1 MGFNVNQTMTYNGHF
16 NQQTSI
22 KPIAGF
28 LNYEMYLNNLLTA
41 LNSTGSVLL
50 PAQPV
55 ALQIGAKQA
64 SGLVGLNP
72 NVLNI
77 SETPIGEDGVFCGVI
92 IHNITDFV
100 MPGDKAPALRPTQ
113 TSYVAEVGSGVELF
127 LPCDLSFLGQSSR
140 QLISWD
146 KTNQYYTLKST
157 GMESTG
163 MVSFGSQ
170 KVSLRSNVV
179 EGKQIVFDTNNPT
192 QTTFKDCYLIKVRL

>member
-1 MGFNVNQTMTYNGHF
+1 MGFNVNQTTTYNGHF

-22 KPIAGF
+22 SPIAGF
-28 LNYEMYLNNLLTA
+28 LTYEMYLNNLATA
-41 LNSTGSVLL
+41 LNSTGNVLL

-64 SGLVGLNP
+64 SGLVGLSP

-77 SETPIGEDGVFCGVI
+77 SETPIGTNGVFSGVV

-113 TSYVAEVGSGVELF
+113 TSYVAEIGSGVEVF

-140 QLISWD
+140 QFISWD
-146 KTNQYYTLKST
+146 KTNQCYTLGTT
-157 GMESTG
+157 GVE
-163 MVSFGSQ
+163 SFGSQ

-179 EGKQIVFDTNNPT
+179 EGKQIVFDTANPT
-192 QTTFKDCYLIKVRL
+192 QTIFKDCFVIKVRL

>member
-1 MGFNVNQTMTYNGHF
+1 MGFNVNQTTTYNGHF

-28 LNYEMYLNNLLTA
+28 LTYEMYLNNLATA
-41 LNSTGSVLL
+41 LNSTGNVLL

-77 SETPIGEDGVFCGVI
+77 SETTIGTNGVFGGVI

-113 TSYVAEVGSGVELF
+113 TSYVAEIGSGVEVF
-127 LPCDLSFLGQSSR
+127 LPCDLSFLGQASR
-140 QLISWD
+140 QFISWN
-146 KTNQYYTLKST
+146 KTNQCYTLETT
-157 GMESTG
+157 GVE
-163 MVSFGSQ
+163 SFGSQ
-170 KVSLRSNVV
+170 KVSLRSNVI

-192 QTTFKDCYLIKVRL
+192 QTIFKDCYVIKVRL

>member
-1 MGFNVNQTMTYNGHF
+1 MGFNVNQTTTYNGHF

-28 LNYEMYLNNLLTA
+28 LTYEMYLNNLVTA
-41 LNSTGSVLL
+41 LNSTGNVLL
-50 PAQPV
+50 PGQPV

-77 SETPIGEDGVFCGVI
+77 SKTPIGTNGALGGIVV
-92 IHNITDFV
+92 HNITDFV

-113 TSYVAEVGSGVELF
+113 TSYVAEIGSGVELF
-127 LPCDLSFLGQSSR
+127 LPCDLSFLGQESR
-140 QLISWD
+140 QFISWD
-146 KTNQYYTLKST
+146 EAKQNYILDAT
-157 GMESTG
+157 GAG
-163 MVSFGSQ
+163 SFGSQ
-170 KVSLRSNVV
+170 KVSLISNVI

-192 QTTFKDCYLIKVRL
+192 QTIFKDCYVIKVRL

>member
-1 MGFNVNQTMTYNGHF
+1 MGFNVNQTTTYNGHF

-28 LNYEMYLNNLLTA
+28 LTYEMYLNNLVTA
-41 LNSTGSVLL
+41 LNSTGNVLL
-50 PAQPV
+50 PGQPV

-77 SETPIGEDGVFCGVI
+77 SETPPGTNGVFGGVV

-113 TSYVAEVGSGVELF
+113 TSYVAEIGSGVEVY
-127 LPCDLSFLGQSSR
+127 LPCDLSFLGAASR
-140 QLISWD
+140 QFISWD
-146 KTNQYYTLKST
+146 KTNQCYTLGT
-157 GMESTG
+157 TG

-170 KVSLRSNVV
+170 KVSLRSNVI
-179 EGKQIVFDTNNPT
+179 EGKQIVLDTATGT
-192 QTTFKDCYLIKVRL
+192 QTIFKDCYVIKVRL

>member
-1 MGFNVNQTMTYNGHF
+1 MGFNVNATTTYNGHF

-28 LNYEMYLNNLLTA
+28 LTYEMYLNNLVNA
-41 LNSTGSVLL
+41 LNVTGNVLL
-50 PAQPV
+50 PGQPV
-55 ALQIGAKQA
+55 ALEVGAKKN

-77 SETPIGEDGVFCGVI
+77 SETPVGDNGVFGGVI

-113 TSYVAEVGSGVELF
+113 TSYVAEIGSGVEVF
-127 LPCDLSFLGQSSR
+127 LPCDLSFLGQASR
-140 QLISWD
+140 QFISWN
-146 KTNQYYTLKST
+146 KTNQCYTLST
-157 GMESTG
+157 TSVES
-163 MVSFGSQ
+163 VGSQ
-170 KVSLRSNVV
+170 KVSLHSNVV

-192 QTTFKDCYLIKVRL
+192 QTIFKDCYVIKVRL

>member
-1 MGFNVNQTMTYNGHF
+1 MGFNVNQTTTYNGHF

-22 KPIAGF
+22 NPLAGF
-28 LNYEMYLNNLLTA
+28 LTYEMYLNNLVTA
-41 LNSTGSVLL
+41 LNSTGNALL

-55 ALQIGAKQA
+55 ALKIGTKQA

-77 SETPIGEDGVFCGVI
+77 SETPIGTKGVFDGVI

-113 TSYVAEVGSGVELF
+113 TSYVAELGSGVEVY

-146 KTNQYYTLKST
+146 KTNQRYTLET
-157 GMESTG
+157 NGVE
-163 MVSFGSQ
+163 SFGSQ

-179 EGKQIVFDTNNPT
+179 EGKQIVFDTNNTT
-192 QTTFKDCYLIKVRL
+192 QTIFKDCYVIKVRL

>member
-1 MGFNVNQTMTYNGHF
+1 MGFNVNATTTYNGHF

-28 LNYEMYLNNLLTA
+28 LTYEMYLNNLVTA
-41 LNSTGSVLL
+41 LNVTGNVLL
-50 PAQPV
+50 PGQPV
-55 ALQIGAKQA
+55 ALQVGAKQN

-77 SETPIGEDGVFCGVI
+77 SETPVGNNGVFGGVI

-113 TSYVAEVGSGVELF
+113 TSYVAEIGSGVEVF
-127 LPCDLSFLGQSSR
+127 LPCDLSFLGEASR
-140 QLISWD
+140 QSISWD
-146 KTNQYYTLKST
+146 KTNQRYTLETNSV
-157 GMESTG
+157 E
-163 MVSFGSQ
+163 SFGSQ
-170 KVSLRSNVV
+170 KVSLHSNVV

-192 QTTFKDCYLIKVRL
+192 QTIFKDCYVIKVRL

>member
-1 MGFNVNQTMTYNGHF
+1 MGFNVNQTTTYNGHF

-28 LNYEMYLNNLLTA
+28 LTYEMYLNNLVTA
-41 LNSTGSVLL
+41 LNSTGNVLL
-50 PAQPV
+50 PCQPI

-77 SETPIGEDGVFCGVI
+77 SETPVGSSSVFDGVV

-113 TSYVAEVGSGVELF
+113 TSYVAEIGSGVEVF
-127 LPCDLSFLGQSSR
+127 LPCDLSFLGQASR
-140 QLISWD
+140 QSISWD
-146 KTNQYYTLKST
+146 ENNKCYTLKTT
-157 GMESTG
+157 G
-163 MVSFGSQ
+163 VVNFGSQ

-179 EGKQIVFDTNNPT
+179 EGKQIVFDTTNPT
-192 QTTFKDCYLIKVRL
+192 QTIFKDCYVIKVRL

>member
-1 MGFNVNQTMTYNGHF
+1 MGFNVNQTTTYNGHF

-28 LNYEMYLNNLLTA
+28 LTYEMYLNNLVTA
-41 LNSTGSVLL
+41 LNSTGNVLL

-55 ALQIGAKQA
+55 SLQIGAKQS

-77 SETPIGEDGVFCGVI
+77 SETPIGANGVFGGVV

-113 TSYVAEVGSGVELF
+113 TSYVAEVGSGVEVF
-127 LPCDLSFLGQSSR
+127 LPCDLSFLGQASR
-140 QLISWD
+140 QYISWN
-146 KTNQYYTLKST
+146 KTSQLYTLETS
-157 GMESTG
+157 GVE
-163 MVSFGSQ
+163 SFGSQ

-179 EGKQIVFDTNNPT
+179 EVDILPIAKARGF
-192 QTTFKDCYLIKVRL
+192 

>member
-1 MGFNVNQTMTYNGHF
+1 MGFNVNQTTTYNGHF

-28 LNYEMYLNNLLTA
+28 LTYEMYLNNLSIA
-41 LNSTGSVLL
+41 LNRTDNVLL

-64 SGLVGLNP
+64 SALVGLNP
-72 NVLNI
+72 NVLTI
-77 SETPIGEDGVFCGVI
+77 SETPIGTNGTFGGIV

-113 TSYVAEVGSGVELF
+113 TSYVAEIGSGVEVY
-127 LPCDLSFLGQSSR
+127 LPCDLSFLGQASR
-140 QLISWD
+140 QFISWN
-146 KTNQYYTLKST
+146 KTNQNYTIEAT
-157 GMESTG
+157 GVE
-163 MVSFGSQ
+163 SFGSQ

-179 EGKQIVFDTNNPT
+179 EGKQIVFDTANPT
-192 QTTFKDCYLIKVRL
+192 QTIFKDCYVIKVRL

>member
-1 MGFNVNQTMTYNGHF
+1 MGFNVNQTTTYNGHF

-28 LNYEMYLNNLLTA
+28 LTYEMYLNNLVTA
-41 LNSTGSVLL
+41 LNTTGNVLL
-50 PAQPV
+50 PGQPI

-77 SETPIGEDGVFCGVI
+77 SETPVGTNGVFSSIV

-113 TSYVAEVGSGVELF
+113 TSYVAEIGSGVEVY
-127 LPCDLSFLGQSSR
+127 LPCDLSFLDKASR
-140 QLISWD
+140 QNISWD
-146 KTNQYYTLKST
+146 KANQCYTLGT
-157 GMESTG
+157 TDAE
-163 MVSFGSQ
+163 SFGGQ
-170 KVSLRSNVV
+170 EVSLRSNVI
-179 EGKQIVFDTNNPT
+179 EGKQIVFDKANPT
-192 QTTFKDCYLIKVRL
+192 QTIFKDCYVIKVRL

>member
-1 MGFNVNQTMTYNGHF
+1 MGFNVNQTTTYNGHF

-22 KPIAGF
+22 KPLAGF
-28 LNYEMYLNNLLTA
+28 LTYEMYLNNLATA
-41 LNSTGSVLL
+41 LNSTGNVLL

-55 ALQIGAKQA
+55 TLQIGAKQTSA
-64 SGLVGLNP
+64 LVGLNP

-77 SETPIGEDGVFCGVI
+77 SDTPVGTNGVFGGVI

-113 TSYVAEVGSGVELF
+113 TSYVAQIGSGVEVF
-127 LPCDLSFLGQSSR
+127 LPCDLSFLGQASS
-140 QLISWD
+140 QSINWD
-146 KTNQYYTLKST
+146 KTSQSFTLNT
-157 GMESTG
+157 TNTER
-163 MVSFGSQ
+163 FGSQ

-192 QTTFKDCYLIKVRL
+192 QTIFKDCYVIKVRL

>member
-1 MGFNVNQTMTYNGHF
+1 MGFNVNQTTTYNGHF
-16 NQQTSI
+16 NQQTST
-22 KPIAGF
+22 KPLAGF
-28 LNYEMYLNNLLTA
+28 LTYEMYLNNLVSA
-41 LNSTGSVLL
+41 LNSTGNVLL

-55 ALQIGAKQA
+55 ALQIGTKQA
-64 SGLVGLNP
+64 SALVGLNP

-77 SETPIGEDGVFCGVI
+77 SEKQVGTNGVFSGII

-113 TSYVAEVGSGVELF
+113 TSYVAEIGSGVEVF

-140 QLISWD
+140 QFISWN
-146 KTNQYYTLKST
+146 KTSQCYTLETT
-157 GMESTG
+157 GVE
-163 MVSFGSQ
+163 SFGSQ

-192 QTTFKDCYLIKVRL
+192 QTIFKDCYVIKVRL